1 MATKITKPITI
12 NGEGKTVI
20 FDGFDFT
27 EEGYIRVINA
37 EELVI
42 TNCRI
47 YNLSNDPDS
56 TTSRG
61 YWLKTL
67 GDKETKISVTYCFFG
82 TNNNTVYNMLE
93 LNTKLKNGSSFSN
106 NYFVEDSCTHNHINL
121 YGAAESATI
130 DINNN
135 VFELT
140 GGVRIGIKQ
149 EPVCTINV
157 KGNTVFKTTDDEWA
171 GLICIQPYGR
181 QTTSFANMTVNIN
194 NLTIPSKQVAYYYVG
209 SNDTPLTD
217 VELRGKVY
225 INGVFTQLPYL
236 EG

>member
-12 NGEGKTVI
+12 NGEGKSVV

-37 EELVI
+37 AEVVV

-47 YNLSNDPDS
+47 YNLSKDPDS
-56 TTSRG
+56 TTSKG

-67 GDKETKISVTYCFFG
+67 GDKETKISITYCFFG
-82 TNNNTVYNMLE
+82 ANNNTVYNMFE

-106 NYFVEDSCTHNHINL
+106 NYFVENSCTHNHINL
-121 YGAAESATI
+121 YGAAEGATI

-157 KGNTVFKTTDDEWA
+157 KGNTVLKTTDDEWA
-171 GLICIQPYGR
+171 GLICIQPYGK

-209 SNDTPLTD
+209 SNDTPLPTK
-217 VELRGKVY
+217 ESRGKVY
-225 INGVFTQLPYL
+225 IDGVLTQLPYL

>member
-61 YWLKTL
+61 YWLKT
-67 GDKETKISVTYCFFG
+67 
-82 TNNNTVYNMLE
+82 
-93 LNTKLKNGSSFSN
+93 
-106 NYFVEDSCTHNHINL
+106 
-121 YGAAESATI
+121 
-130 DINNN
+130 
-135 VFELT
+135 
-140 GGVRIGIKQ
+140 
-149 EPVCTINV
+149 
-157 KGNTVFKTTDDEWA
+157 
-171 GLICIQPYGR
+171 
-181 QTTSFANMTVNIN
+181 
-194 NLTIPSKQVAYYYVG
+194 
-209 SNDTPLTD
+209 
-217 VELRGKVY
+217 
-225 INGVFTQLPYL
+225 
-236 EG
+236 

>member
-12 NGEGKTVI
+12 NGKGKSVV

-37 EELVI
+37 AEVVV

-47 YNLSNDPDS
+47 YNLSKDPDS
-56 TTSRG
+56 TTSKG

-67 GDKETKISVTYCFFG
+67 GDKETKISITYCFFG
-82 TNNNTVYNMLE
+82 ANNNTVYNMFE
-93 LNTKLKNGSSFSN
+93 LNTKLKDGSSFSN

-135 VFELT
+135 IFELT

-149 EPVCTINV
+149 EPVCTINI
-157 KGNTVFKTTDDEWA
+157 KGNTVLKTTDDEWA

-209 SNDTPLTD
+209 SNDTPLVT
-217 VELRGKVY
+217 VESRGKVY
-225 INGVFTQLPYL
+225 IDGVLTQLPYL

>member
-12 NGEGKTVI
+12 NGEGKSVV

-37 EELVI
+37 AEVVI

-47 YNLSNDPDS
+47 YNLSKDPDS
-56 TTSRG
+56 TTSKG

-67 GDKETKISVTYCFFG
+67 GDKETKISITYCFFG
-82 TNNNTVYNMLE
+82 ANNNTVYNMFE

-121 YGAAESATI
+121 YGAAEGATI

-135 VFELT
+135 IFELT

-157 KGNTVFKTTDDEWA
+157 KGNTVLKTTDDEWA

-209 SNDTPLTD
+209 SNDTPLPT
-217 VELRGKVY
+217 EESRGKVY
-225 INGVFTQLPYL
+225 IDGALAQLPYL

>member
-56 TTSRG
+56 TISRG

-106 NYFVEDSCTHNHINL
+106 NYFVEDSCTHNHINYMVQQKAQL
-121 YGAAESATI
+121 
-130 DINNN
+130 
-135 VFELT
+135 LT
-140 GGVRIGIKQ
+140 
-149 EPVCTINV
+149 
-157 KGNTVFKTTDDEWA
+157 
-171 GLICIQPYGR
+171 
-181 QTTSFANMTVNIN
+181 
-194 NLTIPSKQVAYYYVG
+194 
-209 SNDTPLTD
+209 
-217 VELRGKVY
+217 
-225 INGVFTQLPYL
+225 
-236 EG
+236 

>member
-27 EEGYIRVINA
+27 EQGYIRVVNA
-37 EELVI
+37 EELII

-82 TNNNTVYNMLE
+82 ANNNTVYNMLE

-106 NYFVEDSCTHNHINL
+106 NYFVENSCTHNHINL

-157 KGNTVFKTTDDEWA
+157 KGNTVLKTTDDEWA

-194 NLTIPSKQVAYYYVG
+194 NLIIPSEQVAYYYVG
-209 SNDTPLTD
+209 SNDTPFTTI
-217 VELRGKVY
+217 ESRGKVY
-225 INGVFTQLPYL
+225 IDGVLTQLPYL